1 MILIEMLESV
11 NGNQYALW
19 QCKVCGVSIKL
30 GYTVGK
36 NLGCCKFCRTTYGV
50 RHYNKLS
57 QAVRDRKKQAKRLC
71 LMCGEE
77 FLSPSAGHRRCG
89 KCRDWVEVNQD
100 THAFRR
106 GLKTFDPGMARNR
119 IESDEDL
126 VKTICY

>member
-1 MILIEMLESV
+1 MIFIEMLEEL

-19 QCKVCGVSIKL
+19 QCKVCGVSTKL

-36 NLGCCKFCRTTYGV
+36 NLGCCNSCRTTYGI

-57 QAVRDRKKQAKRLC
+57 NAAMDRKKQSKRLC
-71 LMCGEE
+71 LMCGDE
-77 FLSPSAGHRRCG
+77 FLSPSPGHRRCG
-89 KCRDWVEVNQD
+89 KCRDWVEVNQNNY
-100 THAFRR
+100 AFRC
-106 GLKTFDPGMARNR
+106 GLKSYDPGMARNQ